1 MLAYDHI
8 CLAEEPIWDIEADG
22 CGGFQVDPQEILGS
36 LHQEIAWLFPFENLL
51 SQPGCLLPL
60 VSLVRAIGEKDVFYG
75 ERVRANRNATFNSE
89 LSHDTQA

>member
-36 LHQEIAWLFPFENLL
+36 LHQEVAWLFPFENLL
-51 SQPGCLLPL
+51 C
-60 VSLVRAIGEKDVFYG
+60 
-75 ERVRANRNATFNSE
+75 
-89 LSHDTQA
+89 